1 MEPSPRKKKKL
12 MKEGFVFPEEIDKIK
27 SESDSQSSDLSD
39 LGDSQKPPTEP
50 QAPGK
55 PNGEDVKPSLIIA
68 YSRTQSKFLHC
79 LTSRRRPSPPPP
91 ATRAP

>member
-1 MEPSPRKKKKL
+1 MGPSPRKKKKL

-50 QAPGK
+50 QLSDDA
-55 PNGEDVKPSLIIA
+55 
-68 YSRTQSKFLHC
+68 
-79 LTSRRRPSPPPP
+79 
-91 ATRAP
+91 